1 MKIYFL
7 VAAFALTVTVAVAQ
21 RPAKQDYIVT
31 TAGDTLRGQ
40 ILVSGKGK
48 TVQLRQAGGQP
59 IKFGPTE
66 ARSYGDAA
74 GVMGVVQTVGPHGTP
89 RFVRPLVQGPV
100 SLYGGEN
107 SQGKKSYFLQIP
119 DTTYLVE
126 IPPQTAHLTFHRLLS
141 GCKTLQFTSNETQ
154 RRYPIRYTGLSR
166 LVMDYNA
173 CTQPQRP
180 SRLIRSA
187 AGLRLTYGLKA
198 GLNVSD
204 FGLSFD
210 TYPAEQKQATGYQGG
225 IFLRASNKTPFSLLL
240 EANYTFLRSTY
251 GPANYANGVFSF
263 SRTVSIQYV
272 QAQLPLLVRYTFGN
286 GSVKPFV
293 NAGGLY
299 AINLNNKSV
308 ETEKRTRPPFTETRR
323 PITTPEDGGFGL
335 TAGAGT
341 TIHYASLPE
350 LSLEVRYDR
359 VRYGNYVFF
368 TPRHTSLHFDVSVGF

>member
-1 MKIYFL
+1 VKIYFL

-48 TVQLRQAGGQP
+48 TVQLRQAGGQR

-154 RRYPIRYTGLSR
+154 RRYPIRYMGLSR

-251 GPANYANGVFSF
+251 GPANYLNGPFSYN
-263 SRTVSIQYV
+263 RTISIQYA
-272 QAQLPLLVRYTFGN
+272 QAQLPLLVRYTLGN
-286 GSVKPFV
+286 GPVQPFL

-299 AINLNNKSV
+299 AINLSNKSV
-308 ETEKRTRPPFTETRR
+308 ETERLTRPPFTKTQL
-323 PITTPEDGGFGL
+323 PITTPEDGGFGF

-341 TIHYASLPE
+341 TIRYASLPE
-350 LSLEVRYDR
+350 LSLS
-359 VRYGNYVFF
+359 
-368 TPRHTSLHFDVSVGF
+368 TLP